1 MSGWISKVYY
11 DVLARVVPGSVVLL
25 GLVYLED
32 GPVRGINYVFR
43 SMTSQEGSLAL
54 RFAVGLLAAYLIGLI
69 IGELGELLAGR
80 VLERRDADREAVI
93 ARECLDEH
101 NGAMHAAGRRTVDV
115 LHDQLPSA
123 AVMSEELA
131 VVDNC
136 SGGRLLA
143 LKAERRLCLVLSFG
157 LLLLGLGNLLVFT
170 ADLVPKRLL
179 VEGVLLLSLL
189 VFWRR
194 SSRLHSR
201 VVRQTCFGWLMNVSL
216 GRTTD
221 SGS

>member
-11 DVLARVVPGSVVLL
+11 DLLARVVPGSAVLL
-25 GLVYLED
+25 GLIYLES
-32 GPVRGINYVFR
+32 GPVRGINFVFR
-43 SMTSQEGSLAL
+43 SMAAREGPLAL
-54 RFAVGLLAAYLIGLI
+54 KFAVGLLAAYLIGLM

-80 VLERRDADREAVI
+80 VLERRDTDREAII

-101 NGAMHAAGRRTVDV
+101 NGAMHAAGRQTVDV
-115 LHDQLPSA
+115 LHDDFPSA

-131 VVDNC
+131 VVDHC

-157 LLLLGLGNLLVFT
+157 LLLLALGNLLLFT
-170 ADLVPKRLL
+170 GDLVVKRLF
-179 VEGVLLLSLL
+179 VEGVLLLALL

-194 SSRLHSR
+194 SSRLHTR
-201 VVRQTCFGWLMNVSL
+201 VVRQTCFGWLMNISL
-216 GRTTD
+216 GRTAD
-221 SGS
+221 SES